1 MQGGRLELFMKIMAI
16 DYGDVRTGVAV
27 CDRTEF
33 LASPVGVIQEK
44 SIAKTAEKIVHA
56 VKEFEVGLL
65 VIGLAKNMDGTE
77 GERAKKCRKLAEIVS
92 KIVLIPVELWD
103 ERQTTISAAN
113 ILKENGTFGKKRKN
127 VIDAVSACVILEN
140 YLDYRKANKKN

>member
-1 MQGGRLELFMKIMAI
+1 MKIMAV

-33 LASPVGVIQEK
+33 LASPVGVIEEK

-56 VKEFEVGLL
+56 TKEFEVGMLI
-65 VIGLAKNMDGTE
+65 IGLAKNMDGTE
-77 GERAKKCRKLAEIVS
+77 GARANKCRKLADIVS
-92 KIVLIPVELWD
+92 KIVTIPVHMWD
-103 ERQTTISAAN
+103 ERQTTISASN
-113 ILKENGTFGKKRKN
+113 ILKENGTFGKKRKK

-140 YLDYRKANKKN
+140 YLDYRKAKSLNLSE